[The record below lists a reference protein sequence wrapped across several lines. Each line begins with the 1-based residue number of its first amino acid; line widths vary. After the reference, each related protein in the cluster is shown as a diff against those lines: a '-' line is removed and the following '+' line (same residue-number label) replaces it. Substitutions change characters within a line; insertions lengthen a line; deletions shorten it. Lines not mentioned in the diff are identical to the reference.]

1 MPKGRKT
8 LYQVLVGGKT
18 SVGAKAKTKAMVQG
32 SFGTRV
38 EAMDV
43 AKGYRLSHPKK
54 IVGVFRSTRLKVWG
68 YPRRRRGRIIRG

>member
-8 LYQVLVGGKT
+8 LYQVLVGAKT
-18 SVGAKAKTKAMVQG
+18 SVGPKAKTHAMVQG

-43 AKGYRLSHPKK
+43 AKGYRESHPKK

-68 YPRRRRGRIIRG
+68 YPRRRRGRIVRG